1 MRLAVCM
8 TIFLASG
15 VLSAQEPSPIVG
27 AWDWNPTQGSCPET
41 HTYNADGTAS
51 VRSGDEVLEK
61 SYTVTPAAGGM
72 YLVKTVV
79 IASNGGRD
87 CLGKTS
93 AIGATASV
101 YIQPVNGGGYYTC
114 ASEDGMSCYGSARPR
129 RSPGDS

>member
-15 VLSAQEPSPIVG
+15 VLSAQEPSPVVG
-27 AWDWNPTQGSCPET
+27 TWDWNPTQSACPET

-61 SYTVTPAAGGM
+61 TYTVTSATGGM
-72 YLVKTVV
+72 YIVKSV
-79 IASNGGRD
+79 IVSTNGGRD

-93 AIGATASV
+93 TVGATSSV
-101 YIQPVNGGGYYTC
+101 YIQPINGGGYYTC
-114 ASEDGMSCYGSARPR
+114 ASEDGISCYGAARPQL
-129 RSPGDS
+129 SPSDS